1 MYIPSASNRRVKLTY
16 RVLHPA
22 AFLQPPPPGP
32 PLPAGFAEQYA
43 LSGCADGDQ
52 CGTFSRVV
60 ARCATG
66 DYCPGG
72 RYEYSGNTDRS
83 LCHGAPVY
91 QHGAADGL
99 VLLRAAERGGT
110 HWIVTDGS
118 ALASCRG
125 SYYLRS
131 GTNAQPG
138 GGPPN
143 VAAYGTGANYHG
155 GTGWMDYGASP
166 RCTSG
171 CGIAVAAAGGH

>member
-1 MYIPSASNRRVKLTY
+1 M
-16 RVLHPA
+16 
-22 AFLQPPPPGP
+22 
-32 PLPAGFAEQYA
+32 
-43 LSGCADGDQ
+43 
-52 CGTFSRVV
+52 
-60 ARCATG
+60 
-66 DYCPGG
+66 
-72 RYEYSGNTDRS
+72 
-83 LCHGAPVY
+83 CHGAPVY

-99 VLLRAAERGGT
+99 VLLRAAERGGST

-143 VAAYGTGANYHG
+143 AAAYGTGDNGESG
-155 GTGWMDYGASP
+155 GTGWIDEDASP

-171 CGIAVAAAGGH
+171 CGIAVVAAGGH